1 MRTLHECQT
10 EVFRRSEER
19 IRARRRAARALLVCL
34 PLILCITAFSL
45 FVLPDLA
52 ALPGEPSSKNDS
64 AAPPPAVCRIDI
76 SEADQVT
83 SVTDQ
88 ARIRAI
94 ADTLA
99 ALNGAPGAEPPGGSE
114 SAGAEGLTITLFA
127 EDGPQA
133 VYRLTDDTLTNIT
146 TGSAMALTREQS
158 AALSALL
165 APEAADNP

>member
-1 MRTLHECQT
+1 MRTLHECQA

-19 IRARRRAARALLVCL
+19 IRARRRVARALLVCL

-52 ALPGEPSSKNDS
+52 ALPGEPGSKNDS

-76 SEADQVT
+76 SEADQVI

-94 ADTLA
+94 TD
-99 ALNGAPGAEPPGGSE
+99 ALTELNVSPDAPSGGSDIPE
-114 SAGAEGLTITLFA
+114 ASGGCTIVLVSEDSSQTAYLLT
-127 EDGPQA
+127 QQS
-133 VYRLTDDTLTNIT
+133 LTNRD
-146 TGSAMALTREQS
+146 TGHTVNLTQTQ
-158 AALSALL
+158 AAELTALL
-165 APEAADNP
+165 GLDAS

>member
-1 MRTLHECQT
+1 MRTLHECQA

-19 IRARRRAARALLVCL
+19 IRARRRATRALLVCL

-52 ALPGEPSSKNDS
+52 ALPGEPGSKNDS

-88 ARIRAI
+88 TRIRAI
-94 ADTLA
+94 TDALTELNVSPDT
-99 ALNGAPGAEPPGGSE
+99 PSGGSDTPE
-114 SAGAEGLTITLFA
+114 VSGGCTIVLVSEDSSQTAYLLTR
-127 EDGPQA
+127 QS
-133 VYRLTDDTLTNIT
+133 LTNRD
-146 TGSAMALTREQS
+146 TGHTVNLTQTQ
-158 AALSALL
+158 AAELTALL
-165 APEAADNP
+165 GLDAS

>member
-1 MRTLHECQT
+1 MRTLHECQA

-34 PLILCITAFSL
+34 PLILCITAFGL

-52 ALPGEPSSKNDS
+52 ALPGEPGSKNDS

-76 SEADQVT
+76 SGAGQVT

-94 ADTLA
+94 TD
-99 ALNGAPGAEPPGGSE
+99 ALTELNVSPDAPSGGSDIPE
-114 SAGAEGLTITLFA
+114 ASGGCTIVLVSEDSSQTAYLLTR
-127 EDGPQA
+127 QS
-133 VYRLTDDTLTNIT
+133 LTNRD
-146 TGSAMALTREQS
+146 TGHTVNLTQTQ
-158 AALSALL
+158 AAELTALL
-165 APEAADNP
+165 GLDAS